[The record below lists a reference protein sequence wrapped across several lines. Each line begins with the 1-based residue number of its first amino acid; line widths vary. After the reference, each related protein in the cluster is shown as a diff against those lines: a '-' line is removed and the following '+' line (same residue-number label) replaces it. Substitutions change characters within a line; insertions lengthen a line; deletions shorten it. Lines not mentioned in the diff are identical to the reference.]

1 MKNNSNNSDISK
13 ISDIISKLYHL
24 YHLLNYYLNPRV
36 GHHALLAFTHIISQ
50 LYHYYARLFLIILSK
65 SAPHLKTHY
74 IMLGLLEIIAIIVIQ
89 K

>member
-13 ISDIISKLYHL
+13 ISDIIYKLYQL
-24 YHLLNYYLNPRV
+24 YHLLYYYFNPGV
-36 GHHALLAFTHIISQ
+36 GHHAPLPFTHIISQ
-50 LYHYYARLFLIILSK
+50 LYHYYVRFFFIIPSK

>member
-13 ISDIISKLYHL
+13 ISDIISELFHL
-24 YHLLNYYLNPRV
+24 YHLLHYYFNPGV
-36 GHHALLAFTHIISQ
+36 GPGALLPFEHIITL
-50 LYHYYARLFLIILSK
+50 LYHYYARLFLIIPSK

-74 IMLGLLEIIAIIVIQ
+74 IMLGFLEIIAIIVIQ